1 MRLVIEYVTFNPKIT
16 GLKLVQDG
24 VYSNIQ
30 QMEAVLQHPIQ
41 RAKLFHLV
49 FMTQGCVPM

>member
-30 QMEAVLQHPIQ
+30 QVEAVLQHPI
-41 RAKLFHLV
+41 
-49 FMTQGCVPM
+49 